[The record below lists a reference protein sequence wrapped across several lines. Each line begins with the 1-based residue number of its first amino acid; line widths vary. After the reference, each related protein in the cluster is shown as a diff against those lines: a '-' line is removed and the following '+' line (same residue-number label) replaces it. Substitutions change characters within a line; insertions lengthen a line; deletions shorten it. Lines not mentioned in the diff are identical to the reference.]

1 MTNTTKKNFIL
12 GIDTSNYKTSV
23 AVVGSDGDIIAD
35 FRELL
40 DVKKGERGLRQSDA
54 LFQHIDRLPVLLE
67 KAFSQAKNAGLG
79 KTEGGRLAAVAV
91 STRPRPQEGSYMP
104 VFKAGIA
111 AARSIGAAAGIPV
124 YEFSHQEGHIEAA
137 LCGRA
142 GGAETGAQARSGA
155 AREPFIAYHL
165 SGGTC
170 EILKVTPIDT
180 GICGYNIEIIGGS
193 RDISFGQV
201 IDRVGVQLGMA
212 FPAGEEMDKLALSAS
227 QETKVLKKIG
237 ISDLYINLSGIDT
250 QCRREAEKLGAGS
263 PYTRTEAYTD
273 EQAMLIRELFT
284 RTAEALAA
292 LTENAACEYGI
303 NKFLFAGGVAS
314 SEYIK
319 NYVKNA
325 LGGYGDGSLEI
336 IFADPH
342 LARDN
347 AVGTALLGVKAY
359 GNETR

>member
-12 GIDTSNYKTSV
+12 GIDTSNYKTS
-23 AVVGSDGDIIAD
+23 AAIVGSDGDIIAD

-54 LFQHIDRLPVLLE
+54 LFQHTDRLPVLLE
-67 KAFSQAKNAGLG
+67 KAFSQAGKAGLG
-79 KTEGGRLAAVAV
+79 KAEGGKLAAVAV
-91 STRPRPQEGSYMP
+91 SSRPRPQAGSYMP

-111 AARSIGAAAGIPV
+111 SARSIGAAMGIPV

-137 LCGRA
+137 LCGSA
-142 GGAETGAQARSGA
+142 LGAETGAQTQADA
-155 AREPFIAYHL
+155 ARKPFIAYHL

-250 QCRREAEKLGAGS
+250 QCRREAEKLGADAD
-263 PYTRTEAYTD
+263 R
-273 EQAMLIRELFT
+273 QAMLVRELFT

-292 LTENAACEYGI
+292 LTEDAADIYGI
-303 NKFLFAGGVAS
+303 KRFLFAGGVAS

-325 LGGYGDGSLEI
+325 LGGRGDSSLQI
-336 IFADPH
+336 LFAEPH
-342 LARDN
+342 LAQDN